1 VASAGTRRHSS
12 GGIRGGVAVECR
24 VVGTHVVTGAASG
37 LGAAV
42 ARRLE
47 RDGHRVIGVDRREAE
62 VVADLGDP
70 RGRARALRAA
80 RETAGGALDG
90 VVSCAGL
97 GPYEEA
103 DAITR
108 VNFFGAVAILDG
120 LRDVLLQGTRPA
132 AVAISSVGG
141 AVDPLLV
148 PEYLEACHAGDE
160 QRALEIIAGRDGNT
174 AYVNAK
180 RALAQ
185 AVKRRALAWGG
196 LGIRLNAVAPGK
208 METPML
214 ERLLSDE
221 QHAPAIRALPVPLG
235 RSAAADEIAGAVVF
249 LLGPDA
255 GYVHGHVIFADGGTH
270 ALMAPDT
277 M

>member
-1 VASAGTRRHSS
+1 MGSF
-12 GGIRGGVAVECR
+12 
-24 VVGTHVVTGAASG
+24 VVTGTASG

-42 ARRLE
+42 TRRLE
-47 RDGHRVIGVDRREAE
+47 REGHRVIGVDRHEAE

-70 RGRARALRAA
+70 SGRERAVCVAC
-80 RETAGGALDG
+80 ETAGGALDG

-103 DAITR
+103 RAITS

-120 LRDVLLQGTRPA
+120 LRDALAQGTRPA

-141 AVDPLLV
+141 AVDALIV

-160 QRALEIIAGRDGNT
+160 ERALGIIVGRDGNT

-185 AVKRRALAWGG
+185 AVKRRALEWGG
-196 LGIRLNAVAPGK
+196 LGICLNAVAPGK

-235 RSAAADEIAGAVVF
+235 RSAPADEIAGAVVF

-270 ALMAPDT
+270 ALMLPDS

>member
-1 VASAGTRRHSS
+1 MRTLL
-12 GGIRGGVAVECR
+12 
-24 VVGTHVVTGAASG
+24 VTGSASG
-37 LGAAV
+37 LGAALMQ
-42 ARRLE
+42 RLE
-47 RDGHRVIGVDRREAE
+47 REGQRVVGVDRRDAE
-62 VVADLGDP
+62 IVADLGTPD
-70 RGRARALRAA
+70 GREEALRRVRRAA
-80 RETAGGALDG
+80 DDRLEG

-103 DAITR
+103 KAITR
-108 VNFFGAVAILDG
+108 VNFFGAMAMLDG
-120 LRDVLLQGTRPA
+120 LRDALARGSEPA

-141 AVDPLLV
+141 AVDALLM
-148 PEYLEACHAGDE
+148 PALLEACHAGDE
-160 QRALEIIAGRDGNT
+160 KRALELVDGSDGTT

-185 AVKRRALAWGG
+185 AAKRRASAWGE
-196 LGIRLNAVAPGK
+196 LGIRLNVVAPGK

-214 ERLLSDE
+214 QRLLDDA

-235 RSAAADEIAGAVVF
+235 RSAPADEIAGAVAF

-255 GYVHGHVIFADGGTH
+255 RYVHGHVLFVDGGAH
-270 ALMAPDT
+270 ALMSPDT